1 MRRSSSSSTCW
12 ASRPLRRAGVAAAV
26 LIAAALA
33 GCGASG
39 GTLLA
44 SRRALSG
51 SSPAEQRLQR
61 ADLAI
66 AARGLLA
73 VQPTVRQ
80 EIAASRAAWPDVA
93 QGLPAVASPT
103 ARLAIAHAA
112 VVARRI
118 ATPLYIS
125 FAGQLTG
132 TAASIA
138 GSELSYEELA
148 QRGWTLTGVAAD
160 YGARAATGN
169 GSLAAAGFLRVNAA
183 LYIGCVYDAH
193 HNLGSIGE
201 DLRRAYVRL
210 GGAAAFGAM
219 LSPARVQAL
228 AAFYSPANAGLTP
241 EPPAS
246 AIGS

>member
-12 ASRPLRRAGVAAAV
+12 ASRPLRLAGVAAV

-44 SRRALSG
+44 SRHGLSG
-51 SSPAEQRLQR
+51 SSPAERRLQR

-73 VQPTVRQ
+73 VEPTVRQ
-80 EIAASRAAWPDVA
+80 EIAASRAAWPTVVH
-93 QGLPAVASPT
+93 GLPAVASPT
-103 ARLAIAHAA
+103 ARLAIARAA

-132 TAASIA
+132 AAATIA
-138 GSELSYEELA
+138 GSELSYEELT

-160 YGARAATGN
+160 YGARAATGS

-193 HNLGSIGE
+193 HNLGAIGE
-201 DLRRAYVRL
+201 DLRRAYAQL

-219 LSPARVQAL
+219 LRPARVEAL
-228 AAFYSPANAGLTP
+228 ARFYSPANAGLAP
-241 EPPAS
+241 EPAAS